1 MGELGGSSA
10 RTNGTV
16 CFQGSKLAHG
26 SVESFST
33 VVSRE
38 LERLVAES
46 DRVEDLLRSVE
57 RNVQAVAEVN
67 RAVARLLDEAP
78 SVEAKEFSIIRY
90 LS

>member
-1 MGELGGSSA
+1 M
-10 RTNGTV
+10 
-16 CFQGSKLAHG
+16 
-26 SVESFST
+26 
-33 VVSRE
+33 
-38 LERLVAES
+38 AES

-90 LS
+90 LSYTLIWKNKSSGVALRKVPILGHFIGLS